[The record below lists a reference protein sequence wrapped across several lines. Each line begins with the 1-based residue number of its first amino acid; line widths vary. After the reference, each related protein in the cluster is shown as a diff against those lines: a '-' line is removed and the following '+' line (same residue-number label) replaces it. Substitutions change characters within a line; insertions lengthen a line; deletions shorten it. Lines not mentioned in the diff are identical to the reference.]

1 MSFLCLSVYLVTLL
15 TLKHLYGKKSYCVNL
30 FSNTIRYNSTWFGT
44 TMGWVVC
51 SFLFYSIEQFYVEG
65 TRHFCV
71 FKLILTH
78 NYYGNWLKKMR
89 TDVKKKRDTKN
100 DITFECVFTANQF
113 KDYYTKRFMSN
124 ENYISIWWA
133 LKYFKKRM

>member
-71 FKLILTH
+71 FKLIITMVIDLRKW
-78 NYYGNWLKKMR
+78 GRMLKRSGIQKMTLHLNVCLQQISLKIITQKGSCQMR
-89 TDVKKKRDTKN
+89 IIFRFDELWNILKR
-100 DITFECVFTANQF
+100 EC
-113 KDYYTKRFMSN
+113 KS
-124 ENYISIWWA
+124 
-133 LKYFKKRM
+133 